1 MLRMGLRQGF
11 RAPRKLAA
19 YFLVTLLV
27 CSFLAIGLNLKQ
39 AADSNMEA
47 VLSGFNVM
55 AMPDFKGYI
64 DENGHLAP
72 TLRESVGYFPCFA
85 ENYDIEKLRSLA
97 GVQKLDARNQFGAC
111 VNNKNGALYT
121 MRISSQQSLRYQQ
134 MDVFIF
140 ELACSHPITITG
152 WLRGNWKMPSGNT
165 ATIIATQISLPVK
178 ILWSATG
185 RTDLNQVTVSNPS
198 NYVYHLVPGKTYI
211 MNLGEFGGL
220 DDDIY
225 HRASPIGVTA
235 RGSYRTLQPYE
246 VEWTESPYPPIA
258 EYYDGFWDTPMG
270 RYYQQS
276 AQACDLAGNSLTAIT
291 TSDLSMIPA
300 WSNGYITLKNGRLF
314 TQEDY
319 DQGNRVC
326 LISQDLLERMDW
338 EIGDTL
344 DLSFYETAYTLS
356 FSVKNQ
362 FSTFYPY
369 LYDSLED
376 VSSGM
381 ATTLPRDHVFDEN
394 TFTIIGT
401 YDGNVYWREE
411 HDSDFQ
417 RSMHWLMMLVPE
429 SAVQNQPTP
438 KLSPYHTTLRIEPLM
453 VQKFLAA
460 AQSSG
465 LMEEQEYG
473 YQMGLTVDDHG
484 LSKMVAGL
492 ESLQQISRLTL
503 VLSVVTAGLAVLV
516 LAIVHLLQSRRQVAA
531 MRSLGMRRAP
541 AAMCLLVGILLA
553 GLLGAAAGGAIG
565 GALSA
570 RVTQRIVDTA
580 QEESLD
586 ASFSAAAVTSGDG
599 EDDFQLNAAA
609 DPRQSWLAAGSV
621 FGALVI
627 LAGALFLREA
637 GKPPLLLLG
646 VKE

>member
-27 CSFLAIGLNLKQ
+27 CSFLTIGLNLKQ

-121 MRISSQQSLRYQQ
+121 RRINSQQSLRCLG
-134 MDVFIF
+134 MDVLIF
-140 ELACSHPITITG
+140 QLDCSHSIEIPAWTPERDENYYG
-152 WLRGNWKMPSGNT
+152 
-165 ATIIATQISLPVK
+165 ISIPMK
-178 ILWSATG
+178 TLWSATG
-185 RTDLNQVTVSNPS
+185 RNDLAQVV
-198 NYVYHLVPGKTYI
+198 VHRDIFGDGFLLEPGKTYI
-211 MNLGEFGGL
+211 MNLGEFGL
-220 DDDIY
+220 SDDVY
-225 HRASPIGVTA
+225 HRAYLLRVSNRGTYSMKLQEEQMWLEENYRPIT
-235 RGSYRTLQPYE
+235 
-246 VEWTESPYPPIA
+246 
-258 EYYDGFWDTPMG
+258 EYYDGFWDTDIG

-276 AQACDLAGNSLTAIT
+276 AQASDFAANSLTAIT

-300 WSNGYITLKNGRLF
+300 WANGYVTLKNGRLF

-338 EIGDTL
+338 KIGDTL
-344 DLSFYETAYTLS
+344 DLSFYETVYTLS
-356 FSVKNQ
+356 FSVKSQ

-369 LYDSLED
+369 LYDSWSD
-376 VSSGM
+376 VSHGRT
-381 ATTLPRDHVFDEN
+381 TTLPRDHVFDEN

-401 YDGNVYWREE
+401 FDGNVYHREE
-411 HDSDFQ
+411 NDSDFQ

-429 SAVQNQPTP
+429 SSVQNQPTP

>member
-121 MRISSQQSLRYQQ
+121 RRINSQQSLRCLG
-134 MDVFIF
+134 MDVLIF
-140 ELACSHPITITG
+140 QLDCSHSIEIPAWTPERDENYYG
-152 WLRGNWKMPSGNT
+152 
-165 ATIIATQISLPVK
+165 ISIPMK
-178 ILWSATG
+178 TLWSATG
-185 RTDLNQVTVSNPS
+185 RNDLAQVVVHRDTFGDGF
-198 NYVYHLVPGKTYI
+198 LLEPGKTYI
-211 MNLGEFGGL
+211 MNLGEFGL
-220 DDDIY
+220 SDDVY
-225 HRASPIGVTA
+225 HRAYLLRVSNRGTYSMKLQEEQMWLEENYRPIT
-235 RGSYRTLQPYE
+235 
-246 VEWTESPYPPIA
+246 
-258 EYYDGFWDTPMG
+258 EYYDGFWDTDIG

-276 AQACDLAGNSLTAIT
+276 AQASDFAANSLTAIT

-300 WSNGYITLKNGRLF
+300 WANGYVTLKNGRLF

-338 EIGDTL
+338 KIGDTL
-344 DLSFYETAYTLS
+344 DLSFYETVYTLS
-356 FSVKNQ
+356 FSVKSQ

-369 LYDSLED
+369 LYDSWSD
-376 VSSGM
+376 VSHGRT
-381 ATTLPRDHVFDEN
+381 TTLPRDHVFDEN

-401 YDGNVYWREE
+401 FDGNVYHREE
-411 HDSDFQ
+411 NDSDFQ

-429 SAVQNQPTP
+429 SSVQNQPTP

>member
-1 MLRMGLRQGF
+1 M
-11 RAPRKLAA
+11 
-19 YFLVTLLV
+19 VTLLV
-27 CSFLAIGLNLKQ
+27 CSFLTIGLNLKQ

-121 MRISSQQSLRYQQ
+121 MRISSQESLRYLG
-134 MDVFIF
+134 MDVLIF
-140 ELACSHPITITG
+140 RLDCSHPIKIPA
-152 WLRGNWKMPSGNT
+152 LSELERNKKFSG
-165 ATIIATQISLPVK
+165 ISIPMK
-178 ILWSATG
+178 TLWSATG
-185 RTDLNQVTVSNPS
+185 RNDLAQVVVFSD
-198 NYVYHLVPGKTYI
+198 HFGDGFLLEPGKTYI
-211 MNLGEFGGL
+211 MNLGDL
-220 DDDIY
+220 DLIDDVY
-225 HRASPIGVTA
+225 HRAYLLRVSNRGTYSMKLQEEQGWLEENYRPIT
-235 RGSYRTLQPYE
+235 
-246 VEWTESPYPPIA
+246 
-258 EYYDGFWDTPMG
+258 EYYEGFWDTPIG

-276 AQACDLAGNSLTAIT
+276 AQASDFAGNSLTAIT

-429 SAVQNQPTP
+429 RSVQNQPTP

>member
-121 MRISSQQSLRYQQ
+121 MRISSQESLRYLG
-134 MDVFIF
+134 MDVLIF
-140 ELACSHPITITG
+140 QLDCSHPIKIPA
-152 WLRGNWKMPSGNT
+152 LSELERNKKFSG
-165 ATIIATQISLPVK
+165 ISIPMK
-178 ILWSATG
+178 TLWSATG
-185 RTDLNQVTVSNPS
+185 RNDLAQVVVFSD
-198 NYVYHLVPGKTYI
+198 HFGDGFLLEPGKTYI
-211 MNLGEFGGL
+211 MNLGDL
-220 DDDIY
+220 DLIDDVY
-225 HRASPIGVTA
+225 HRAYLLRVSNRGTYSMKLQEEQGWLEENYRPIT
-235 RGSYRTLQPYE
+235 
-246 VEWTESPYPPIA
+246 
-258 EYYDGFWDTPMG
+258 EYYEGFWDTPIG

-276 AQACDLAGNSLTAIT
+276 AQASDFAGNSLTAIT

-429 SAVQNQPTP
+429 SSVQNQPTP

>member
-121 MRISSQQSLRYQQ
+121 MRISSQESLRYLG
-134 MDVFIF
+134 MDVLIF
-140 ELACSHPITITG
+140 QLDCSHPI
-152 WLRGNWKMPSGNT
+152 
-165 ATIIATQISLPVK
+165 K
-178 ILWSATG
+178 IPALSELERNVHYYGTSIPMKTLWSATG
-185 RTDLNQVTVSNPS
+185 RNDLAQVVVGSD
-198 NYVYHLVPGKTYI
+198 HFGDGFLLEPGKTYI
-211 MNLGEFGGL
+211 MNLGDL
-220 DDDIY
+220 DLIDDVY
-225 HRASPIGVTA
+225 HRAYLLRVSNRGTYSMKLQEEQGWLEENYRPIT
-235 RGSYRTLQPYE
+235 
-246 VEWTESPYPPIA
+246 
-258 EYYDGFWDTPMG
+258 EYYEGFWDTPIG

-276 AQACDLAGNSLTAIT
+276 AQASDFAGNSLTAIT

-429 SAVQNQPTP
+429 SSVQNQPTP

-453 VQKFLAA
+453 VQKFLVA

>member
-1 MLRMGLRQGF
+1 M
-11 RAPRKLAA
+11 
-19 YFLVTLLV
+19 
-27 CSFLAIGLNLKQ
+27 
-39 AADSNMEA
+39 
-47 VLSGFNVM
+47 
-55 AMPDFKGYI
+55 
-64 DENGHLAP
+64 
-72 TLRESVGYFPCFA
+72 
-85 ENYDIEKLRSLA
+85 
-97 GVQKLDARNQFGAC
+97 
-111 VNNKNGALYT
+111 
-121 MRISSQQSLRYQQ
+121 
-134 MDVFIF
+134 
-140 ELACSHPITITG
+140 
-152 WLRGNWKMPSGNT
+152 NWK
-165 ATIIATQISLPVK
+165 
-178 ILWSATG
+178 
-185 RTDLNQVTVSNPS
+185 
-198 NYVYHLVPGKTYI
+198 
-211 MNLGEFGGL
+211 
-220 DDDIY
+220 
-225 HRASPIGVTA
+225 
-235 RGSYRTLQPYE
+235 
-246 VEWTESPYPPIA
+246 
-258 EYYDGFWDTPMG
+258 
-270 RYYQQS
+270 
-276 AQACDLAGNSLTAIT
+276 
-291 TSDLSMIPA
+291 
-300 WSNGYITLKNGRLF
+300 
-314 TQEDY
+314 
-319 DQGNRVC
+319 
-326 LISQDLLERMDW
+326 
-338 EIGDTL
+338 IGDTL
-344 DLSFYETAYTLS
+344 DLSFFETVYTLS
-356 FSVKNQ
+356 STIKNQ

-369 LYDSLED
+369 LYDSEEN
-376 VSSGM
+376 VYNGR
-381 ATTLPRDHVFDEN
+381 TTTMPKDHFFDEN
-394 TFTIIGT
+394 TFTIVGT
-401 YDGNVYWREE
+401 YDGNVYWLSD

-429 SAVQNQPTP
+429 SSVQNQPTP

-503 VLSVVTAGLAVLV
+503 VLSAVTAGLAVLV

>member
-85 ENYDIEKLRSLA
+85 ENYDVEKLRALK
-97 GVQKLDARNQFGAC
+97 GVQKLDARNQFGAY
-111 VNNKNGALYT
+111 VNHQNGALYA
-121 MRISSQQSLRYQQ
+121 MRSSYGAVGVRYADA
-134 MDVFIF
+134 DVLIF
-140 ELACSHPITITG
+140 QLDSDVPIVLHGWECDDGVNRVTTIPLKT
-152 WLRGNWKMPSGNT
+152 
-165 ATIIATQISLPVK
+165 
-178 ILWSATG
+178 LWSATG
-185 RTDLNQVTVSNPS
+185 RNNLAQVIVTRHIFEND
-198 NYVYHLVPGKTYI
+198 YILKPGKTYI
-211 MNLGEFGGL
+211 MNLGDCGL
-220 DDDIY
+220 MDDTY
-225 HRASPIGVTA
+225 HRAHLLRVTSRGAYSMKLQDEQMQIPENYFPI
-235 RGSYRTLQPYE
+235 S
-246 VEWTESPYPPIA
+246 
-258 EYYDGFWDTPMG
+258 EYYEGFWDTPMG
-270 RYYQQS
+270 FYYQQS
-276 AQACDLAGNSLTAIT
+276 AQASDLAGGSLTAIT

-300 WSNGYITLKNGRLF
+300 WANGYVTLKKGRLF

-326 LISQDLLERMDW
+326 LVSQKLLERMNW
-338 EIGDTL
+338 KIGDTL
-344 DLSFYETAYTLS
+344 DLSFFETVYTLS
-356 FSVKNQ
+356 STIKNQ

-369 LYDSLED
+369 LYDSEEN
-376 VSSGM
+376 VYNGR
-381 ATTLPRDHVFDEN
+381 TTTMPKDHFFDEN
-394 TFTIIGT
+394 TFTIVGT
-401 YDGNVYWREE
+401 YDGNVYWLSD

-429 SAVQNQPTP
+429 SSVQNQPTP

-586 ASFSAAAVTSGDG
+586 ASFSAAAVTSSDG

>member
-27 CSFLAIGLNLKQ
+27 CSFLTIGLNLKQ

-121 MRISSQQSLRYQQ
+121 MRISSQESLRYLG
-134 MDVFIF
+134 MDVLIF
-140 ELACSHPITITG
+140 RLDCSHPI
-152 WLRGNWKMPSGNT
+152 
-165 ATIIATQISLPVK
+165 K
-178 ILWSATG
+178 IPALSELERNVNYYGTSIPMKTLWSATG
-185 RTDLNQVTVSNPS
+185 RNDLAQVVVGSD
-198 NYVYHLVPGKTYI
+198 LFGDGFLLEPGKTYI
-211 MNLGEFGGL
+211 MNLGDFDL
-220 DDDIY
+220 FDDVY
-225 HRASPIGVTA
+225 HRAYLLRVSNRGAYSMKLQEEQGWLEENYRPIT
-235 RGSYRTLQPYE
+235 
-246 VEWTESPYPPIA
+246 
-258 EYYDGFWDTPMG
+258 EYYEGFWDTPMG

-276 AQACDLAGNSLTAIT
+276 AQASDFAGNSLTAIT

-429 SAVQNQPTP
+429 SSVQNQPTP

-503 VLSVVTAGLAVLV
+503 VQSVVTAGLAVLV

>member
-1 MLRMGLRQGF
+1 MFRMGLRQGF

-85 ENYDIEKLRSLA
+85 ENYDVEKLRALK
-97 GVQKLDARNQFGAC
+97 GVQKLDARNQFGAY
-111 VNNKNGALYT
+111 VNHQNGALYA
-121 MRISSQQSLRYQQ
+121 MRSSYGAVGVRYADA
-134 MDVFIF
+134 DVLIF
-140 ELACSHPITITG
+140 QLDSDVPIVLHGWECDDGVNRVTTIPLKT
-152 WLRGNWKMPSGNT
+152 
-165 ATIIATQISLPVK
+165 
-178 ILWSATG
+178 LWSATG
-185 RTDLNQVTVSNPS
+185 RNNLAQVIVTSHIFEND
-198 NYVYHLVPGKTYI
+198 YILEPGKTYI
-211 MNLGEFGGL
+211 MNLGDCGL
-220 DDDIY
+220 MDDTY
-225 HRASPIGVTA
+225 HRAHLLRVTSRGAYSMKLQDEQMQIPETYFPI
-235 RGSYRTLQPYE
+235 S
-246 VEWTESPYPPIA
+246 
-258 EYYDGFWDTPMG
+258 EYYEGFWDTPMG
-270 RYYQQS
+270 FYYQQS
-276 AQACDLAGNSLTAIT
+276 AQASDLAGGSLTAIT

-300 WSNGYITLKNGRLF
+300 WANGYVTLKNGRLF

-326 LISQDLLERMDW
+326 LVSQKLLERMNW
-338 EIGDTL
+338 KIGDTL
-344 DLSFYETAYTLS
+344 DLSFFETVYTLS
-356 FSVKNQ
+356 TTIKNQ

-369 LYDSLED
+369 LYDSEGN
-376 VSSGM
+376 VYNGR
-381 ATTLPRDHVFDEN
+381 ATTMPKDNFFDEN
-394 TFTIIGT
+394 TFTIVGT
-401 YDGNVYWREE
+401 YDGNVYWLED

-429 SAVQNQPTP
+429 SSVQNQPTP

>member
-27 CSFLAIGLNLKQ
+27 CSFLTIGLNLKQ

-121 MRISSQQSLRYQQ
+121 RRINSQQSLRCLG
-134 MDVFIF
+134 MDVLIF
-140 ELACSHPITITG
+140 QLDCSHSIEIPAWTPERDENYYG
-152 WLRGNWKMPSGNT
+152 
-165 ATIIATQISLPVK
+165 ISIPMK
-178 ILWSATG
+178 TLWSATG
-185 RTDLNQVTVSNPS
+185 RNDLAQVVVHRDTFGDGF
-198 NYVYHLVPGKTYI
+198 LLEPGKTYI
-211 MNLGEFGGL
+211 MNLGEFGL
-220 DDDIY
+220 SDDVY
-225 HRASPIGVTA
+225 HRAYLLRVSNRGTYSMKLQEEQGWLEENYRPIT
-235 RGSYRTLQPYE
+235 
-246 VEWTESPYPPIA
+246 
-258 EYYDGFWDTPMG
+258 EYYEGFWDTPMG

-276 AQACDLAGNSLTAIT
+276 AQASDFAGNSLTAIT

-300 WSNGYITLKNGRLF
+300 WANGYITLKNGRLF

-401 YDGNVYWREE
+401 FDGNVYHREE
-411 HDSDFQ
+411 NDSDFQ

>member
-27 CSFLAIGLNLKQ
+27 CSFLTIGLNLKQ

-121 MRISSQQSLRYQQ
+121 RRISSQESLRYLG
-134 MDVFIF
+134 MDVLIF
-140 ELACSHPITITG
+140 QLTCSHPITLTS
-152 WLRGNWKMPSGNT
+152 WEWDEALRH
-165 ATIIATQISLPVK
+165 ATVKHISLPVE

-185 RTDLNQVTVSNPS
+185 RTDVNQVTVSN
-198 NYVYHLVPGKTYI
+198 YMDREYTLVPRKTYI
-211 MNLGEFGGL
+211 MNIGEDSYL
-220 DDDIY
+220 EDDVY
-225 HRASPIGVTA
+225 HRASPIEVTA

-246 VEWTESPYPPIA
+246 VEWTESPYPPVA
-258 EYYDGFWDTPMG
+258 ECYEGFWDTPMG
-270 RYYQQS
+270 LYYQQS
-276 AQACDLAGNSLTAIT
+276 AQASDFAGNSLTAIT

-429 SAVQNQPTP
+429 SSVQNQPTP

>member
-27 CSFLAIGLNLKQ
+27 CSFLTIGLNLKQ

-121 MRISSQQSLRYQQ
+121 MRISSQESLRYLG
-134 MDVFIF
+134 MDVLIF
-140 ELACSHPITITG
+140 QLTCSHPIEIPAWPPERDENYYG
-152 WLRGNWKMPSGNT
+152 
-165 ATIIATQISLPVK
+165 ISIPMK
-178 ILWSATG
+178 TLWSATG
-185 RTDLNQVTVSNPS
+185 RNDLAQVVVFSD
-198 NYVYHLVPGKTYI
+198 HFGDGFLLEPGKTYI
-211 MNLGEFGGL
+211 MNLGDL
-220 DDDIY
+220 DLIDDVY
-225 HRASPIGVTA
+225 HRAYLLRVSNRGTYSMKLQEEQGWLEENYRPIT
-235 RGSYRTLQPYE
+235 
-246 VEWTESPYPPIA
+246 
-258 EYYDGFWDTPMG
+258 EYYEGFWDTPIG

-276 AQACDLAGNSLTAIT
+276 AQASDFAGNSLTAIT

-300 WSNGYITLKNGRLF
+300 WANGYITLKNGRLF

-429 SAVQNQPTP
+429 SSVQNQPTP

-503 VLSVVTAGLAVLV
+503 VLSAVTAGLAVLV

>member
-72 TLRESVGYFPCFA
+72 TLRESEGYFPCFA

-121 MRISSQQSLRYQQ
+121 MRIGYAESLRYSG
-134 MDVFIF
+134 MDVLIF
-140 ELACSHPITITG
+140 QLDCSHPI
-152 WLRGNWKMPSGNT
+152 
-165 ATIIATQISLPVK
+165 K
-178 ILWSATG
+178 IPALSELERNKNYYGTSIPMKTLWSATG
-185 RTDLNQVTVSNPS
+185 RNDLAQVVVF
-198 NYVYHLVPGKTYI
+198 YDHFGDGFLLEPGKTYI
-211 MNLGEFGGL
+211 MNLGDFDL
-220 DDDIY
+220 IDDVY
-225 HRASPIGVTA
+225 HRAYLLRVSNRGTYSMKLQEEQGWLEENYRPIT
-235 RGSYRTLQPYE
+235 
-246 VEWTESPYPPIA
+246 
-258 EYYDGFWDTPMG
+258 EYYEGFWDTDIG

-276 AQACDLAGNSLTAIT
+276 AQASDFAGNSLTAIT

-300 WSNGYITLKNGRLF
+300 WANGYVTLKKGRLF

-326 LISQDLLERMDW
+326 LISQKLLERMNW
-338 EIGDTL
+338 KIGDTL

-401 YDGNVYWREE
+401 YDGNVYWLED

-429 SAVQNQPTP
+429 SSVQNQPTP

-570 RVTQRIVDTA
+570 RVTQQIVDTA

-586 ASFSAAAVTSGDG
+586 ASFSAAAVTSSDG

>member
-1 MLRMGLRQGF
+1 MNMGQ
-11 RAPRKLAA
+11 
-19 YFLVTLLV
+19 
-27 CSFLAIGLNLKQ
+27 
-39 AADSNMEA
+39 
-47 VLSGFNVM
+47 
-55 AMPDFKGYI
+55 
-64 DENGHLAP
+64 
-72 TLRESVGYFPCFA
+72 
-85 ENYDIEKLRSLA
+85 
-97 GVQKLDARNQFGAC
+97 
-111 VNNKNGALYT
+111 
-121 MRISSQQSLRYQQ
+121 
-134 MDVFIF
+134 
-140 ELACSHPITITG
+140 
-152 WLRGNWKMPSGNT
+152 
-165 ATIIATQISLPVK
+165 
-178 ILWSATG
+178 WS
-185 RTDLNQVTVSNPS
+185 D
-198 NYVYHLVPGKTYI
+198 
-211 MNLGEFGGL
+211 L

-225 HRASPIGVTA
+225 HNAWPLTINGRGLYGMSA
-235 RGSYRTLQPYE
+235 RYDFVWPD
-246 VEWTESPYPPIA
+246 SPYPAVA
-258 EYYDGFWDTPMG
+258 EYYEGFWDTDMG

-276 AQACDLAGNSLTAIT
+276 AQASDFAANSLTAIT

-300 WSNGYITLKNGRLF
+300 WANGYITLKNGRLF

-326 LISQDLLERMDW
+326 LISQGLLNWMGW
-338 EIGDTL
+338 KIGDTL
-344 DLSFYETAYTLS
+344 DLSFYETVYALS

-369 LYDSLED
+369 LYDSLDD
-376 VSSGM
+376 VSHGR
-381 ATTLPRDHVFDEN
+381 TTTMPRDHVFDEN

-401 YDGNVYWREE
+401 FDGDVFEREE
-411 HDSDFQ
+411 HDGDFQ

>member
-27 CSFLAIGLNLKQ
+27 CSFLTIGLNLKQ

-121 MRISSQQSLRYQQ
+121 RRINSQQSLRCLG
-134 MDVFIF
+134 MDVLIF
-140 ELACSHPITITG
+140 QLDCSHSIEIPAWTPERDENYYG
-152 WLRGNWKMPSGNT
+152 
-165 ATIIATQISLPVK
+165 ISIPMK
-178 ILWSATG
+178 TLWSATG
-185 RTDLNQVTVSNPS
+185 RNDLAQVVVHRDTFGDGF
-198 NYVYHLVPGKTYI
+198 LLEPGKTYI
-211 MNLGEFGGL
+211 MNLGEFGL
-220 DDDIY
+220 SDDVY
-225 HRASPIGVTA
+225 HRAYLLRVSNRGTYSMKLQEEQGWLEENYRPIT
-235 RGSYRTLQPYE
+235 
-246 VEWTESPYPPIA
+246 
-258 EYYDGFWDTPMG
+258 EYYEGFWDTPMG

-276 AQACDLAGNSLTAIT
+276 AQASDFAGNSLTAIT

-300 WSNGYITLKNGRLF
+300 WANGYITLKNGRLF

-319 DQGNRVC
+319 DQCNRVC

-401 YDGNVYWREE
+401 FDGNVYHREE
-411 HDSDFQ
+411 NDSDFQ

-429 SAVQNQPTP
+429 SSVQNQPTP

>member
-72 TLRESVGYFPCFA
+72 SLRESVGYFPCFA
-85 ENYDIEKLRSLA
+85 ENYDVEKLRALK
-97 GVQKLDARNQFGAC
+97 GVQKLDARNQFGAY
-111 VNNKNGALYT
+111 VNHQNGALYA
-121 MRISSQQSLRYQQ
+121 MRSSYGAVGVRYADA
-134 MDVFIF
+134 DVLIF
-140 ELACSHPITITG
+140 QLDSDVPIVLHGWECDDGVNRVTTIPLKT
-152 WLRGNWKMPSGNT
+152 
-165 ATIIATQISLPVK
+165 
-178 ILWSATG
+178 LWSATG
-185 RTDLNQVTVSNPS
+185 RNNLAQVIVTRHIFEND
-198 NYVYHLVPGKTYI
+198 YILKPGKTYI
-211 MNLGEFGGL
+211 MNLGDCGL
-220 DDDIY
+220 MDDTY
-225 HRASPIGVTA
+225 HRAHLLRVTSRGAYSMKLQDEQMQIPENYFPI
-235 RGSYRTLQPYE
+235 S
-246 VEWTESPYPPIA
+246 
-258 EYYDGFWDTPMG
+258 EYYEGFWDTPMG
-270 RYYQQS
+270 FYYQQS
-276 AQACDLAGNSLTAIT
+276 AQASDLAGGSLTAIT

-300 WSNGYITLKNGRLF
+300 WANGYVTLKKGRLF

-326 LISQDLLERMDW
+326 LVSQKLLERMNW
-338 EIGDTL
+338 KIGDTL
-344 DLSFYETAYTLS
+344 DLSFFETVYTLS
-356 FSVKNQ
+356 STIKNQ

-369 LYDSLED
+369 LYDSEEN
-376 VSSGM
+376 VYNGR
-381 ATTLPRDHVFDEN
+381 TTTMPKDHFFDEN
-394 TFTIIGT
+394 TFTIVGT
-401 YDGNVYWREE
+401 YDGNVYWLSD

>member
-27 CSFLAIGLNLKQ
+27 CSFLTIGLNLKQ

-72 TLRESVGYFPCFA
+72 TLRESMGYFPCFA
-85 ENYDIEKLRSLA
+85 ENYDIEKLRSLT

-111 VNNKNGALYT
+111 VNNANGALYT
-121 MRISSQQSLRYQQ
+121 MRISSQESLRYLG
-134 MDVFIF
+134 MDVLIF
-140 ELACSHPITITG
+140 QLDCSHPIEIPALSELERNVNYYGTSIPMKT
-152 WLRGNWKMPSGNT
+152 
-165 ATIIATQISLPVK
+165 
-178 ILWSATG
+178 LWSATG
-185 RTDLNQVTVSNPS
+185 RNDLAQVVVGSD
-198 NYVYHLVPGKTYI
+198 LFGDGFLLEPGKTYI
-211 MNLGEFGGL
+211 MNLGDFDL
-220 DDDIY
+220 FDDVY
-225 HRASPIGVTA
+225 HRAYLLRVSNRGAYSMKLQEEQGWLEENYRPIT
-235 RGSYRTLQPYE
+235 
-246 VEWTESPYPPIA
+246 
-258 EYYDGFWDTPMG
+258 EYYEGFWDTPMG

-276 AQACDLAGNSLTAIT
+276 AQASDFAGNSLTAIT

-300 WSNGYITLKNGRLF
+300 WANGYITLKNGRLF

>member
-1 MLRMGLRQGF
+1 MFLMGLRQGF

-85 ENYDIEKLRSLA
+85 ENYDVEKLRALK
-97 GVQKLDARNQFGAC
+97 GVQKLDARNQFGAY
-111 VNNKNGALYT
+111 VNHQNGALYA
-121 MRISSQQSLRYQQ
+121 MRSSYGAVGVRYADA
-134 MDVFIF
+134 DVLIF
-140 ELACSHPITITG
+140 QLDSDVPIVLHGWECDDGVNRVTTIPLKT
-152 WLRGNWKMPSGNT
+152 
-165 ATIIATQISLPVK
+165 
-178 ILWSATG
+178 LWSATG
-185 RTDLNQVTVSNPS
+185 RNNLAQVIVTRHIFEND
-198 NYVYHLVPGKTYI
+198 YILKPGKTYI
-211 MNLGEFGGL
+211 MNLGDCGL
-220 DDDIY
+220 MDDTY
-225 HRASPIGVTA
+225 HRAHLLRVTSRGAYSMKLQDEQMQIPENYFPI
-235 RGSYRTLQPYE
+235 S
-246 VEWTESPYPPIA
+246 
-258 EYYDGFWDTPMG
+258 EYCEGFWDTPMG
-270 RYYQQS
+270 FYYQQS
-276 AQACDLAGNSLTAIT
+276 AQASDLAGGSLTAIT

-300 WSNGYITLKNGRLF
+300 WANGYVTLKKGRLF

-326 LISQDLLERMDW
+326 LVSQKLLERMNW
-338 EIGDTL
+338 KIGDTL
-344 DLSFYETAYTLS
+344 DLSFFETVYTLS
-356 FSVKNQ
+356 STIKNQ

-369 LYDSLED
+369 LYDSEEN
-376 VSSGM
+376 VYNGR
-381 ATTLPRDHVFDEN
+381 TTTMPKDHFFDEN
-394 TFTIIGT
+394 TFTIVGT
-401 YDGNVYWREE
+401 YDGNVYWLSD

-429 SAVQNQPTP
+429 SSVQNQPTP

>member
-27 CSFLAIGLNLKQ
+27 CSFLTIGLNLKQ

-85 ENYDIEKLRSLA
+85 ENYDVEKLRALK
-97 GVQKLDARNQFGAC
+97 GVQKLDARNQFGAY
-111 VNNKNGALYT
+111 VNHQNGALYA
-121 MRISSQQSLRYQQ
+121 MRSSYGAVGVRYADA
-134 MDVFIF
+134 DVLIF
-140 ELACSHPITITG
+140 QLDSDVPIVLHGWECDDGVNRVTTIPLKT
-152 WLRGNWKMPSGNT
+152 
-165 ATIIATQISLPVK
+165 
-178 ILWSATG
+178 LWSATG
-185 RTDLNQVTVSNPS
+185 RNNLAQVIVTSHIFEND
-198 NYVYHLVPGKTYI
+198 YILEPGKTYI
-211 MNLGEFGGL
+211 MNLGDCGL
-220 DDDIY
+220 MDDTY
-225 HRASPIGVTA
+225 HRAHLLRVTSRGAYSMKLQDEQMQIPETYFPI
-235 RGSYRTLQPYE
+235 S
-246 VEWTESPYPPIA
+246 
-258 EYYDGFWDTPMG
+258 EYYEGFWDTPMG
-270 RYYQQS
+270 FYYQQS
-276 AQACDLAGNSLTAIT
+276 AQASDLAGGSLTAIT

-300 WSNGYITLKNGRLF
+300 WANGYVTLKNGRLF

-326 LISQDLLERMDW
+326 LVSQKLLERMNW
-338 EIGDTL
+338 KIGDTL
-344 DLSFYETAYTLS
+344 DLSFFETVYTLS
-356 FSVKNQ
+356 TTIKNQ

-369 LYDSLED
+369 LYDSEGN
-376 VSSGM
+376 VYNGR
-381 ATTLPRDHVFDEN
+381 ATTMPKDNFFDEN
-394 TFTIIGT
+394 TFTIVGT
-401 YDGNVYWREE
+401 YDGNVYWLED

>member
-27 CSFLAIGLNLKQ
+27 CSFLTIGLNLKQ

-72 TLRESVGYFPCFA
+72 TLRESMGYFPCFA
-85 ENYDIEKLRSLA
+85 ENYDIEKLRSLT

-111 VNNKNGALYT
+111 VNNANGALYT
-121 MRISSQQSLRYQQ
+121 MRISSQESLRYLG
-134 MDVFIF
+134 MDVLIF
-140 ELACSHPITITG
+140 RLDCSHPIEIPALSELERNVNYYGTSIPMKT
-152 WLRGNWKMPSGNT
+152 
-165 ATIIATQISLPVK
+165 
-178 ILWSATG
+178 LWSATG
-185 RTDLNQVTVSNPS
+185 RNDLAQVVVGSD
-198 NYVYHLVPGKTYI
+198 LFGDGFLLEPGKTYI
-211 MNLGEFGGL
+211 MNLGDFDL
-220 DDDIY
+220 FDDVY
-225 HRASPIGVTA
+225 HRAYLLRVSNRGAYSMKLQEEQGWLEENYRPIT
-235 RGSYRTLQPYE
+235 
-246 VEWTESPYPPIA
+246 
-258 EYYDGFWDTPMG
+258 EYYEGFWDTPMG

-276 AQACDLAGNSLTAIT
+276 AQASDFAGNSLTAIT

-429 SAVQNQPTP
+429 SSVQNQPTP

>member
-121 MRISSQQSLRYQQ
+121 MRISSQESLRYLG
-134 MDVFIF
+134 MDVLIF
-140 ELACSHPITITG
+140 RLDCSHPIKIPA
-152 WLRGNWKMPSGNT
+152 LSELERNKKFSG
-165 ATIIATQISLPVK
+165 ISIPMK
-178 ILWSATG
+178 TLWSATG
-185 RTDLNQVTVSNPS
+185 RNDLAQVVVFSD
-198 NYVYHLVPGKTYI
+198 HFGDGFLLEPGKTYI
-211 MNLGEFGGL
+211 MNLGDL
-220 DDDIY
+220 DLIDDVY
-225 HRASPIGVTA
+225 HRAYLLRVSNRGTYSMKLQEEQGWLEENYRPIT
-235 RGSYRTLQPYE
+235 
-246 VEWTESPYPPIA
+246 
-258 EYYDGFWDTPMG
+258 EYYEGFWDTPIG

-276 AQACDLAGNSLTAIT
+276 AQASDFAGNSLTAIT

-381 ATTLPRDHVFDEN
+381 ATTLPRNHVFDEN

-429 SAVQNQPTP
+429 SSVQNQPTP

-570 RVTQRIVDTA
+570 RVTQQIVDTA

>member
-1 MLRMGLRQGF
+1 MFYMGLRQGL

-27 CSFLAIGLNLKQ
+27 CSFLTLGLNLKR
-39 AADSNMEA
+39 AADSNLDA
-47 VLSGFNVM
+47 VTQGFNVL
-55 AMPDFKGYI
+55 AMPDFQGYI
-64 DENGHLAP
+64 TEKGHLAANM
-72 TLRESVGYFPCFA
+72 RESVGYFPCFA
-85 ENYDIEKLRSLA
+85 ENYDIERLRALP

-111 VNNKNGALYT
+111 VNGQNGALNI
-121 MRISSQQSLRYQQ
+121 MRSHRQLSRRYKN
-134 MDVFIF
+134 MDVVIF
-140 ELACSHPITITG
+140 RLADDVPVTITG
-152 WLRGNWKMPSGNT
+152 KQKGNKESGGTILEYAEPIAFPVEVLWT
-165 ATIIATQISLPVK
+165 ATGGFEGGQLS
-178 ILWSATG
+178 
-185 RTDLNQVTVSNPS
+185 VTNMTHRE
-198 NYVYHLVPGKTYI
+198 YVLEPGKTYI
-211 MNLGEFGGL
+211 INMGEFG
-220 DDDIY
+220 DMDWDIY
-225 HRASPIGVTA
+225 HQAYAVSVSGRGTYSFSYIDGV
-235 RGSYRTLQPYE
+235 YD
-246 VEWTESPYPPIA
+246 VEPKYPA
-258 EYYDGFWDTPMG
+258 VTEYYEGFWDTDMG
-270 RYYQQS
+270 FYYKQS
-276 AQACDLAGNSLTAIT
+276 AQACELAANSLTAIT

-300 WSNGYITLKNGRLF
+300 WASGDISLFQGRLF

-326 LISQDLLERMDW
+326 LISQQLLKLMGW
-338 EIGDTL
+338 EVGDTL
-344 DLSFYETAYTLS
+344 DLSFYQTSYTLS
-356 FSVKNQ
+356 PSVKSQ
-362 FSTFYPY
+362 YSTFDPY
-369 LYDSLED
+369 LYDSMAD
-376 VSSGM
+376 VNLGRT
-381 ATTLPRDHVFDEN
+381 TTLPKDHIFDEN
-394 TFTIIGT
+394 QFTIIGT
-401 YDGNVYWREE
+401 YDGKVCDRD
-411 HDSDFQ
+411 DSENDFQ

-429 SAVQNQPTP
+429 SSVQNQPTP

>member
-27 CSFLAIGLNLKQ
+27 CSFLTIGLNLKQ

-121 MRISSQQSLRYQQ
+121 RRINSQQSLRCLG
-134 MDVFIF
+134 MDVLIF
-140 ELACSHPITITG
+140 QLDCSHSIEIPAWTPERDENYYG
-152 WLRGNWKMPSGNT
+152 
-165 ATIIATQISLPVK
+165 ISIPMK
-178 ILWSATG
+178 TLWSATG
-185 RTDLNQVTVSNPS
+185 RNDLAQVV
-198 NYVYHLVPGKTYI
+198 VHRDIFGDGFLLEPGKTYI
-211 MNLGEFGGL
+211 MNLGEFGL
-220 DDDIY
+220 SDDVY
-225 HRASPIGVTA
+225 HRAYLLRVSNRGTYSMKLQEEQMWLEENYRPIT
-235 RGSYRTLQPYE
+235 
-246 VEWTESPYPPIA
+246 
-258 EYYDGFWDTPMG
+258 EYYDGFWDTDIG

-276 AQACDLAGNSLTAIT
+276 AQASDFAANSLTAIT

-300 WSNGYITLKNGRLF
+300 WANGYVTLKNGRLF

-338 EIGDTL
+338 KIGDTL
-344 DLSFYETAYTLS
+344 DLSFYETVYTLS
-356 FSVKNQ
+356 FSVKSQ

-369 LYDSLED
+369 LYDSWSD
-376 VSSGM
+376 VSHGRT
-381 ATTLPRDHVFDEN
+381 TTLPRDHVFDEN

-401 YDGNVYWREE
+401 FDGNVYHREE
-411 HDSDFQ
+411 NDSDFQ

-429 SAVQNQPTP
+429 SSVQNQPTP

-586 ASFSAAAVTSGDG
+586 ASFSTAAVTSGDG

>member
-27 CSFLAIGLNLKQ
+27 CSFLTIGLNLKQ

-85 ENYDIEKLRSLA
+85 ENYDVEKLRALK
-97 GVQKLDARNQFGAC
+97 GVQKLDARNQFGAY
-111 VNNKNGALYT
+111 VNHQNGALYA
-121 MRISSQQSLRYQQ
+121 MRSSYGAVGVRYADA
-134 MDVFIF
+134 DVLIF
-140 ELACSHPITITG
+140 QLDSDVPIVLHGWECDDGVNRVTTIPLKT
-152 WLRGNWKMPSGNT
+152 
-165 ATIIATQISLPVK
+165 
-178 ILWSATG
+178 LWSATG
-185 RTDLNQVTVSNPS
+185 RNNLAQVIVTSHIFEND
-198 NYVYHLVPGKTYI
+198 YILEPGKTYI
-211 MNLGEFGGL
+211 MNLGDCGL
-220 DDDIY
+220 MDDTY
-225 HRASPIGVTA
+225 HRAHLLRVTSRGAYSMKLQDEQMQIPETYFPI
-235 RGSYRTLQPYE
+235 S
-246 VEWTESPYPPIA
+246 
-258 EYYDGFWDTPMG
+258 EYYEGFWDTPMG
-270 RYYQQS
+270 FYYQQS
-276 AQACDLAGNSLTAIT
+276 AQASDLAGGSLTAIT

-300 WSNGYITLKNGRLF
+300 WANGYVTLKNGRLF

-326 LISQDLLERMDW
+326 LVSQKLLERMNW
-338 EIGDTL
+338 KIGDTL
-344 DLSFYETAYTLS
+344 DLSFFETVYTLS
-356 FSVKNQ
+356 TTIKNQ

-369 LYDSLED
+369 LYDSEGN
-376 VSSGM
+376 VYNGR
-381 ATTLPRDHVFDEN
+381 ATTMPKDNFFDEN
-394 TFTIIGT
+394 TFTIVGT
-401 YDGNVYWREE
+401 YDGNVYWLED

-429 SAVQNQPTP
+429 SSVQNQPTP

>member
-1 MLRMGLRQGF
+1 
-11 RAPRKLAA
+11 
-19 YFLVTLLV
+19 
-27 CSFLAIGLNLKQ
+27 
-39 AADSNMEA
+39 
-47 VLSGFNVM
+47 
-55 AMPDFKGYI
+55 
-64 DENGHLAP
+64 
-72 TLRESVGYFPCFA
+72 
-85 ENYDIEKLRSLA
+85 
-97 GVQKLDARNQFGAC
+97 
-111 VNNKNGALYT
+111 
-121 MRISSQQSLRYQQ
+121 
-134 MDVFIF
+134 MD
-140 ELACSHPITITG
+140 
-152 WLRGNWKMPSGNT
+152 W
-165 ATIIATQISLPVK
+165 
-178 ILWSATG
+178 
-185 RTDLNQVTVSNPS
+185 
-198 NYVYHLVPGKTYI
+198 
-211 MNLGEFGGL
+211 
-220 DDDIY
+220 DIY
-225 HRASPIGVTA
+225 HQAYAVSVSGRGTYSFSYIDGV
-235 RGSYRTLQPYE
+235 YD
-246 VEWTESPYPPIA
+246 VEPKYPA
-258 EYYDGFWDTPMG
+258 VTEYYEGFWDTDMG
-270 RYYQQS
+270 FYYKQS
-276 AQACDLAGNSLTAIT
+276 AQACELAANSLTAIT

-300 WSNGYITLKNGRLF
+300 WANGYVTLKNGRLF

-326 LISQDLLERMDW
+326 LVSQKLLERMNW
-338 EIGDTL
+338 KIGDTL
-344 DLSFYETAYTLS
+344 DLSFFETVYTLS
-356 FSVKNQ
+356 TTIKNQ

-369 LYDSLED
+369 LYDSEGN
-376 VSSGM
+376 VYNGR
-381 ATTLPRDHVFDEN
+381 ATTMPKDNFFDEN
-394 TFTIIGT
+394 TFTIVGT
-401 YDGNVYWREE
+401 YDGNVYWLED

-429 SAVQNQPTP
+429 SSVQNQPTP

-503 VLSVVTAGLAVLV
+503 VLSAVTAGLAVLV

>member
-27 CSFLAIGLNLKQ
+27 CSFLTIGLNLKQ

-121 MRISSQQSLRYQQ
+121 RRINSQQSLRCLG
-134 MDVFIF
+134 MDVLIF
-140 ELACSHPITITG
+140 QLDCSHSIEIPAWTPERDENYYG
-152 WLRGNWKMPSGNT
+152 
-165 ATIIATQISLPVK
+165 ISIPMK
-178 ILWSATG
+178 TLWSATG
-185 RTDLNQVTVSNPS
+185 RNDLAQVVVHRDTFGDGF
-198 NYVYHLVPGKTYI
+198 LLEPGKTYI
-211 MNLGEFGGL
+211 MNLGEFGL
-220 DDDIY
+220 SDDVY
-225 HRASPIGVTA
+225 HRAYLLRVSNRGTYSMKLQEEQGWLEENYRPIT
-235 RGSYRTLQPYE
+235 
-246 VEWTESPYPPIA
+246 
-258 EYYDGFWDTPMG
+258 EYYEGFWDTPMG

-276 AQACDLAGNSLTAIT
+276 AQASDFAGNSLTAIT

-300 WSNGYITLKNGRLF
+300 WANGYITLKNGRLF

-401 YDGNVYWREE
+401 FDGNVYHREE
-411 HDSDFQ
+411 NDSDFQ

-465 LMEEQEYG
+465 LMEEQAYG